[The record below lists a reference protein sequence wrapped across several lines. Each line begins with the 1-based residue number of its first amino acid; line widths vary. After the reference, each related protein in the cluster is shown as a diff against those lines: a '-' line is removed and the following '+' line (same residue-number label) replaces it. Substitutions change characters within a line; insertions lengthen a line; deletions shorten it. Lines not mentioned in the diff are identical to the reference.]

1 VLPFRIRGT
10 RSLLPHA
17 PTVNQPSPAI
27 VAQGAVRRLP
37 RLALLLLCLAY
48 VVPGLLGR
56 EPWRNADM
64 ATFGYMLEMARGAT
78 SWLDPRLLGL
88 RPEADGLLPY
98 WIGAWFIQTGPGW
111 ITPVLLARLPFALML
126 ALTLAAT
133 WYAVYELA
141 LHPRAQPVAF
151 AFGGEANPI
160 DYARAIGD
168 GGLLALIACLGLAQL
183 SHEVTTHLAQL
194 CFAALTF
201 YAAAS
206 IGQRMLMPALGLV
219 FGFTGLVLSAAP
231 SLAVLFGAGAA
242 VLHILAAEPG
252 PAARRRALRAAGM
265 LALLTLLA
273 AALASALDLWR
284 WRLLLPQ
291 DAGSKDWRSLAR
303 LLLWF
308 TWPAWPLVF
317 WTLWRWRR
325 QIGMLPVSLHLALP
339 LWFSAVTITA
349 ALTTKPADRALM
361 LSLPALATLAAFA
374 LPTLRRSVAALI
386 DWFTLLFFTGCGIV
400 IWVIWIAMQTG
411 LPRQPAANV
420 FKQAPD
426 FQAAFDPTIFVIAL
440 AASLVWAW
448 LVQWRV
454 GRHQAAIWKS
464 LVLPAGGAALCWLLL
479 MTLWMPLLDFVRS
492 YRLVTDRVTALVG
505 PKACLQTMDLDRDQ
519 IAALQFHGGFRLV
532 PVATAQPDCRWLI
545 ADPELL
551 AQRGHAPDPAHWES
565 HARIL
570 RASGKG
576 DEFHLY
582 RSITP

>member
-1 VLPFRIRGT
+1 MLPFRIRGT

-206 IGQRMLMPALGLV
+206 IGQRMLMPALGLAKNKE
-219 FGFTGLVLSAAP
+219 LS
-231 SLAVLFGAGAA
+231 SKLKNM
-242 VLHILAAEPG
+242 ES
-252 PAARRRALRAAGM
+252 
-265 LALLTLLA
+265 TLKNTEA
-273 AALASALDLWR
+273 
-284 WRLLLPQ
+284 
-291 DAGSKDWRSLAR
+291 
-303 LLLWF
+303 
-308 TWPAWPLVF
+308 
-317 WTLWRWRR
+317 
-325 QIGMLPVSLHLALP
+325 
-339 LWFSAVTITA
+339 
-349 ALTTKPADRALM
+349 
-361 LSLPALATLAAFA
+361 
-374 LPTLRRSVAALI
+374 
-386 DWFTLLFFTGCGIV
+386 
-400 IWVIWIAMQTG
+400 
-411 LPRQPAANV
+411 
-420 FKQAPD
+420 
-426 FQAAFDPTIFVIAL
+426 
-440 AASLVWAW
+440 
-448 LVQWRV
+448 
-454 GRHQAAIWKS
+454 
-464 LVLPAGGAALCWLLL
+464 
-479 MTLWMPLLDFVRS
+479 
-492 YRLVTDRVTALVG
+492 
-505 PKACLQTMDLDRDQ
+505 
-519 IAALQFHGGFRLV
+519 
-532 PVATAQPDCRWLI
+532 
-545 ADPELL
+545 
-551 AQRGHAPDPAHWES
+551 
-565 HARIL
+565 
-570 RASGKG
+570 
-576 DEFHLY
+576 
-582 RSITP
+582 